1 MKLPECADCLVE
13 GITQYRPIV
22 SGVRVK
28 RCATHT
34 RAHKKRSRF
43 NNHGRTVEKTYGLS
57 QESYWTL
64 YEAQGG
70 RCAICRVAT
79 GKVRRLAVE
88 HDHQTG
94 EVFGLAC
101 GPCNIML
108 GRLGR
113 TPDAYT
119 RVINYLYDPPA
130 RRTLGPTFVP
140 GTPPGILSGGELL

>member
-1 MKLPECADCLVE
+1 MSASCVDCLAE
-13 GITQYRPIV
+13 GVTTKRPIA
-22 SGVRVK
+22 SGVRK
-28 RCATHT
+28 PRCASHT
-34 RAHKKRSRF
+34 RAHRKLSKA
-43 NNHGRTVEKTYGLS
+43 NAHGRTIEKTYGIP
-57 QESYWTL
+57 QEGYWTL

-70 RCAICRVAT
+70 RCAICQVAT
-79 GKVRRLAVE
+79 GKTRRLAVE

-113 TPDAYT
+113 RPDAYL

-130 RRTLGPTFVP
+130 RRFLGPTFVP
-140 GTPPGILSGGELL
+140 ETYEPKPSGGE